1 MPWILLKQKL
11 WPDPVYD
18 KYKTE
23 SAVNDTSKIGCKNG
37 ISAIYSLDCTCK
49 EVTRRKPAYPD
60 NKACDFYYNIK
71 CIHIV
76 AYCHIQN
83 KKNGKN
89 VAYKRISIRH
99 RVLWYW
105 LFENFQA
112 S

>member
-76 AYCHIQN
+76 IFKIRRTEKMLHIN
-83 KKNGKN
+83 AFPSGTECFDIGYLKIS
-89 VAYKRISIRH
+89 KRLR
-99 RVLWYW
+99 
-105 LFENFQA
+105 
-112 S
+112 